1 MLHAYVT
8 GYLTAARA
16 GEAAPP
22 HMLSVVWSTIR
33 WPVFAVL
40 MGFTGLGLLGIPV
53 LFSIRGFLLSFAI
66 TSFVR
71 MFGGVGGALAFL
83 TFGVTGLVAIPV
95 LFVLGVQSLAAA
107 RLLAGRF
114 LGDGKRSLPFGRAYW
129 VRCGLCSAALCLCA
143 LLEYAAVPAL
153 VRLVAPLF

>member
-1 MLHAYVT
+1 M
-8 GYLTAARA
+8 
-16 GEAAPP
+16 
-22 HMLSVVWSTIR
+22 
-33 WPVFAVL
+33 
-40 MGFTGLGLLGIPV
+40 

-71 MFGGVGGALAFL
+71 MFGGVGGVLAFL

>member
-1 MLHAYVT
+1 M
-8 GYLTAARA
+8 
-16 GEAAPP
+16 GE
-22 HMLSVVWSTIR
+22 R
-33 WPVFAVL
+33 N
-40 MGFTGLGLLGIPV
+40 
-53 LFSIRGFLLSFAI
+53 
-66 TSFVR
+66 
-71 MFGGVGGALAFL
+71 VGADAALAEM
-83 TFGVTGLVAIPV
+83 T
-95 LFVLGVQSLAAA
+95 AAA